1 MENLK
6 KKSKE
11 LKNEIINVLTKKD
24 LTDTTILEEFIV
36 ELKQIE
42 GNMNNSAFVPSL
54 RKDQVWIINEIIKMA
69 EQKVLTTKNK

>member
-1 MENLK
+1 M
-6 KKSKE
+6 
-11 LKNEIINVLTKKD
+11 
-24 LTDTTILEEFIV
+24 DTTILEEFIV

-69 EQKVLTTKNK
+69 EQKVLTLKTNKMTPKKKQKVKK

>member
-1 MENLK
+1 MD
-6 KKSKE
+6 
-11 LKNEIINVLTKKD
+11 TK
-24 LTDTTILEEFIV
+24 ILEEFIV

-69 EQKVLTTKNK
+69 EQKVLTNKNK

>member
-1 MENLK
+1 M
-6 KKSKE
+6 
-11 LKNEIINVLTKKD
+11 
-24 LTDTTILEEFIV
+24 DTTILEEFIV

-69 EQKVLTTKNK
+69 EQKVLTNLPYKNK